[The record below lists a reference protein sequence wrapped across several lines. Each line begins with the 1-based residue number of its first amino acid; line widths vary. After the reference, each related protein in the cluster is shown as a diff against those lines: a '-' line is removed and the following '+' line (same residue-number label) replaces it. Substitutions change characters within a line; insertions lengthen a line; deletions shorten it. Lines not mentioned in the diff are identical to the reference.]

1 MDEHALFTAPH
12 RRRNPL
18 IGEWLL
24 VSPQRTARPWQG
36 QVETPPP
43 ETRPAYDP
51 TCYLCPGNE
60 RAGGARNPDYTGTF
74 VFENDFAA
82 LRPTTPPLDLA
93 RGMDGKPPL
102 LHAESER
109 GICRVVCFSPRHDLT
124 LAGMDLPGIER
135 VLATW
140 TAQYTEL
147 GSLPWVRHV
156 QIFENRGAMMGAS
169 NPHPHGQIWANER
182 LPNEPAKELHEQRAY
197 HATGGGCL
205 LCDYLA
211 LELREGTRLVCRN
224 DHFVALVPFWAVWPF
239 ETLVLPTAHHGALP
253 DLDPAA
259 ATGLADI
266 LRRVT
271 RRYDNLFGVSFPYSM
286 GFHQRPTDGAAY
298 PEWHLHAHFYPP
310 LLRSATVRKFM
321 VGYEMLGQPQR
332 DITPESAAERLRGL
346 SEE

>member
-1 MDEHALFTAPH
+1 
-12 RRRNPL
+12 
-18 IGEWLL
+18 
-24 VSPQRTARPWQG
+24 
-36 QVETPPP
+36 
-43 ETRPAYDP
+43 
-51 TCYLCPGNE
+51 
-60 RAGGARNPDYTGTF
+60 
-74 VFENDFAA
+74 
-82 LRPTTPPLDLA
+82 
-93 RGMDGKPPL
+93 
-102 LHAESER
+102 
-109 GICRVVCFSPRHDLT
+109 
-124 LAGMDLPGIER
+124 MDLPDIER
-135 VLATW
+135 VVATW

-147 GSLPWVRHV
+147 GGLPWVRHV

-197 HATGGGCL
+197 HATGGCL

-224 DHFVALVPFWAVWPF
+224 DRFVALVPFWAVWPF
-239 ETLVLPTAHHGALP
+239 ETLVLPTTHHGALP

-259 ATGLADI
+259 GTGLADI